1 LLALPFGELALV
13 LELYAADLED
23 QQRQMEQ
30 AGARR
35 GTGTRSAPPDW
46 RGGRPARAPERT
58 RRARNAVD
66 ILIRARDEAS
76 RQLEQV
82 ETRLGRMARST
93 RRAVQREWAG
103 LSRASTAATTGI
115 LAVGG
120 AAITAATQ
128 MVRMAGQLE
137 QSQIAF

>member
-1 LLALPFGELALV
+1 
-13 LELYAADLED
+13 
-23 QQRQMEQ
+23 M
-30 AGARR
+30 
-35 GTGTRSAPPDW
+35 
-46 RGGRPARAPERT
+46 
-58 RRARNAVD
+58 ARNAVD

-120 AAITAATQ
+120 AAITADTQ

-137 QSQIAF
+137 QSQIAFETMLGSAERADAFLRDLADF